1 MKKPS
6 KSYEIALSAIACAF
20 AAICLTV
27 GTYVDVLLAMGYIL
41 AVFALMLPLSKQFVW
56 GGALSFVAASLLAFL
71 FNIGAFFKLVPFI
84 MFLGIHPL
92 LNFLQKK
99 YVKRKLLHGLAF
111 LLKAAWFDGMLCFFW
126 FVLAVPVFGVNE
138 LYFYPTIVKYV
149 WYLIFIG
156 GTLLFAAYDYM
167 IFLCQRSVNA
177 IVRRFGR

>member
-1 MKKPS
+1 
-6 KSYEIALSAIACAF
+6 
-20 AAICLTV
+20 
-27 GTYVDVLLAMGYIL
+27 
-41 AVFALMLPLSKQFVW
+41 
-56 GGALSFVAASLLAFL
+56 
-71 FNIGAFFKLVPFI
+71 
-84 MFLGIHPL
+84 
-92 LNFLQKK
+92 
-99 YVKRKLLHGLAF
+99 
-111 LLKAAWFDGMLCFFW
+111 MLCFFW